1 MSSPCGAHVN
11 RCDPV
16 LDSVTI
22 MKISESLTAV
32 LSAAFNE
39 ARKRRHEYM
48 TPEHVLYASLFFREG
63 REIVESSGGDVAG
76 LQRSLKEFLD
86 SPSLPRLDE
95 GDPGQSEGFQNV
107 MENAILHVASAQK
120 SAVELGDVFAAF
132 FMEEDSYTVY
142 FLQRQGVTRLA
153 VLTFLSGGE
162 HEPEP
167 EPRSGEV
174 EEEDALGDGEKAPG
188 RKKRFLEQFAVDMTR
203 QAADGELDPVIG
215 REDVIERTLQV
226 LCRRRKNNPLHVG
239 DSGVGKTAVTQGL
252 ALRIAAGKV
261 PPPLQHARIF
271 SLDMGT
277 LLAGTRYRGD
287 FEDRLKQ
294 CLAELMELDGALLFI
309 DEIHTLVGAG
319 AVSGGSMDA
328 ANLLKP
334 ALMTGRLRCIGCTT
348 YEEYRKYFD
357 KDRALSRRFQK
368 IDIAEPSVAE
378 TMDIL
383 QGLKS
388 RYQEHHGV
396 TYSTASLRAA
406 VELSQQYINDRRL
419 PDKAID
425 VMDEAGARV
434 RMRNF
439 HQTHPRRRIL
449 RSDVEAVVAAMARI
463 PQRTV
468 STSETRR
475 LEQLEMVLQDS
486 VFGQDQAVSV
496 VAGAVKRAR
505 AGFREP
511 DKPVASMLF
520 VGPTGVGK
528 TELARRL
535 AEALEIPLLRFDM
548 SEYQEKHTVARLI
561 GAPPGYVGYEE
572 GGLLTDAVRRSP
584 HAVLLLDEIE
594 KAHADI
600 YNTLLQ
606 IMDHATLTD
615 NAGKAADFR
624 NMILIMTSNVG
635 ARNLDRAQIGF
646 DDRMVSGK
654 SLHKAVSAHFSP
666 EFRNRLDAVVSFE
679 RLSREVVEKIV
690 LKQIDEFRAQ
700 LRRRHIHLE
709 VSDDCVRWLARHGYS
724 KSFGAREVARL
735 IDQKLKPFFVD
746 QALFGKLSRGGSVRA
761 DLEEGEI
768 RLRILQRSGAGE
780 SGR

>member
-1 MSSPCGAHVN
+1 
-11 RCDPV
+11 
-16 LDSVTI
+16 
-22 MKISESLTAV
+22 MKISESLAAV

-39 ARKRRHEYM
+39 ARNRRHEYM
-48 TPEHVLYASLFFREG
+48 TPEHVLYAALFFEEG
-63 REIVESSGGDVAG
+63 QAIVESSGGDVDD
-76 LQRSLKEFLD
+76 LQHSLKEFLD
-86 SPSLPRLDE
+86 SSNIPRIE
-95 GDPGQSEGFQNV
+95 AGDPGQSEGFQNV

-120 SAVELGDVFAAF
+120 SELDLGDIFAAF
-132 FMEEDSYTVY
+132 FLEEDSFTVY
-142 FLQRQGVTRLA
+142 FLKRQGITRLD
-153 VLTFLSGGE
+153 VLTHISHGSDDVE
-162 HEPEP
+162 VEP

-174 EEEDALGDGEKAPG
+174 EDEVQPGSRPGESKG
-188 RKKRFLEQFAVDMTR
+188 KRRFLEQYAVDLTQR
-203 QAADGELDPVIG
+203 ALDGELDPVIG
-215 REDVIERTLQV
+215 REAIIDRTLQV

-239 DSGVGKTAVTQGL
+239 DSGVGKTAVTEGL

-261 PPPLQHARIF
+261 PGPLKEARIF
-271 SLDMGT
+271 SLDMGG

-287 FEDRLKQ
+287 FEDRLKK
-294 CLAELMELDGALLFI
+294 CLAELMEIDGALLFI

-348 YEEYRKYFD
+348 HEEYRKYFD

-368 IDIAEPSVAE
+368 IEVPETTTAE
-378 TMDIL
+378 TMAIL
-383 QGLKS
+383 TGLRS

-396 TYSTASLRAA
+396 VYSVASLRAA
-406 VELSQQYINDRRL
+406 VELSNQYINDRRL

-439 HQTHPRRRIL
+439 HNPRPRTRIL
-449 RSDVEAVVAAMARI
+449 RRDVESVVAAMARI
-463 PQRTV
+463 PERTV
-468 STSETRR
+468 STTETRK
-475 LEQLEMVLQDS
+475 LEQLEGVLRRS
-486 VFGQDQAVSV
+486 VFGQDAALSAV
-496 VAGAVKRAR
+496 ADAVKRAR
-505 AGFREP
+505 AGFREAE
-511 DKPVASMLF
+511 KPVASMLF

-535 AEALEIPLLRFDM
+535 AEALGVPLLRFDM

-584 HAVLLLDEIE
+584 HSVLLLDEIE

-624 NMILIMTSNVG
+624 NVIIIMTSNVG
-635 ARNLDRAQIGF
+635 ARNLDQVQIGF
-646 DDRMVSGK
+646 GDRMVSGK
-654 SLHKAVSAHFSP
+654 SVHKAVSAHFSP
-666 EFRNRLDAVVSFE
+666 EFRNRLDATILFE
-679 RLSREVVEKIV
+679 RLDQEVVERIV
-690 LKQIDEFRAQ
+690 LKHIDEFRLQ
-700 LRRRHIHLE
+700 LRRRRIHLE
-709 VSDDCVRWLARHGYS
+709 VSDECVRWLARHGYS
-724 KSFGAREVARL
+724 RLFGAREVARL
-735 IDQKLKPFFVD
+735 IDKKLKAFFVD
-746 QALFGKLSRGGSVRA
+746 EALFGRLSRGGRARAELEDDDVTVRV
-761 DLEEGEI
+761 LS
-768 RLRILQRSGAGE
+768 LSAG
-780 SGR
+780 GN